1 MTVFALD
8 RIELVAAKISCRTVE
23 FNDTDRGRIP
33 LKRLLERLAG
43 DIAPRDDG
51 VSPYD
56 LLEGLLDRCIA
67 ILCLDIKDYYLP
79 YKCFSIDCRI
89 FSHSFLISFDE
100 RFMASIRHHKIYHFT
115 ISYACYK
122 IQYNTNEKIVN

>member
-1 MTVFALD
+1 MTVLALD

-23 FNDTDRGRIP
+23 FNDNDRGRIP

-51 VSPYD
+51 VSPYN

-67 ILCLDIKDYYLP
+67 ILCLDMKDFIYLINV
-79 YKCFSIDCRI
+79 Y
-89 FSHSFLISFDE
+89 L
-100 RFMASIRHHKIYHFT
+100 
-115 ISYACYK
+115 
-122 IQYNTNEKIVN
+122 